1 MTTYVAMGDSFTA
14 GTDPSGT
21 RWPDEL
27 ARSLGG
33 RYVNLAEV
41 GATSEQVETEQLERA
56 LELSPDVVTLVCGA
70 NDVLLNTRPD
80 ADAYAERL
88 SRMFTRLRREHPDVM
103 ILTATYPDI
112 SRFLDLRPR
121 SQIRVERGMT
131 RFNAACRAIAR
142 RHKVVVLE
150 GFDHPVTEERS
161 SFAADGFHLGPEGHR
176 AAAREFLRALRAAP
190 PPAPGY
196 VTTTIVADLFGSAFH
211 QIQTG
216 DRFTTPEREI
226 GERDILDFAALTGDS
241 HPQHVDPEWAAES
254 RFGEQIA
261 HGLLVLSF
269 AVGLLPLDPDRVVAL
284 RRVGD
289 AVFKQPVRIGDTL
302 HVEGEITGTR
312 ELDAEHGLVEAR
324 LRIVNQHGRL
334 AVRATVEL
342 VWRA

>member
-14 GTDPSGT
+14 GTDPSVP

-41 GATSEQVETEQLERA
+41 GATSEHVETEQLERA

-121 SQIRVERGMT
+121 SQIRVERGMR
-131 RFNAACRAIAR
+131 RFNAACRAIAQ

-150 GFDHPVTEERS
+150 GFDHPVTTERS

-176 AAAREFLRALRAAP
+176 AAAREFLRALR
-190 PPAPGY
+190 
-196 VTTTIVADLFGSAFH
+196 
-211 QIQTG
+211 
-216 DRFTTPEREI
+216 R
-226 GERDILDFAALTGDS
+226 
-241 HPQHVDPEWAAES
+241 
-254 RFGEQIA
+254 
-261 HGLLVLSF
+261 
-269 AVGLLPLDPDRVVAL
+269 
-284 RRVGD
+284 
-289 AVFKQPVRIGDTL
+289 
-302 HVEGEITGTR
+302 
-312 ELDAEHGLVEAR
+312 R
-324 LRIVNQHGRL
+324 LRPRP
-334 AVRATVEL
+334 AA
-342 VWRA
+342 